1 MPHMPIAAP
10 QIIAWIEKRSAGEH
24 ARHHL
29 TSRLPE
35 ARPSIASE
43 ISMNA

>member
-10 QIIAWIEKRSAGEH
+10 QIIAWIEKRSPVNTRGITC
-24 ARHHL
+24 
-29 TSRLPE
+29 TSRLPD